1 MGTRIKDWI
10 YWLKQRYHHEAPED
24 FVTPHVSLHP
34 GEDVNLNWYRKGID
48 CNLVFGQDENT
59 VTAKLDIKRTNEKTA
74 FFSEFTN
81 YPYKRNSLGNII
93 RLIRFELENQGE
105 LVKSEPH
112 HILSIVPQDKA
123 IAIQLYDSEKKS
135 WELDGSLSYR
145 NKQGIERAIS
155 MVLEELPSTFAYSLL
170 GDPRVYFDYD
180 KDYFLTKIPK
190 EKFEELF
197 RMLIEFSKVTQLNQI
212 DVELQW

>member
-1 MGTRIKDWI
+1 MGNRTKDWI
-10 YWLKQRYHHEAPED
+10 YWLKQRYRHEAPED
-24 FVTPHVSLHP
+24 FITPHVSLHP
-34 GEDVNLNWYRKGID
+34 GEDVTLNWYRKGID
-48 CNLVFGQDENT
+48 CTLVFGQDENT

-93 RLIRFELENQGE
+93 KLIRFELENQGE

-112 HILSIVPQDKA
+112 HILSIVPQDRA

-145 NKQGIERAIS
+145 YRKSYQYGAGRTTKY
-155 MVLEELPSTFAYSLL
+155 LCLFFA
-170 GDPRVYFDYD
+170 R
-180 KDYFLTKIPK
+180 
-190 EKFEELF
+190 
-197 RMLIEFSKVTQLNQI
+197 
-212 DVELQW
+212 